1 MDLVGMVDMKNLVDN
16 MDMVDNMK
24 MVDNI
29 GMLILQKYL
38 GYLRINNVD
47 LVKGDIVD
55 IMAIV
60 AIVDSNDKV
69 YMLEKMDQVGKKRA
83 IIGPNWP

>member
-1 MDLVGMVDMKNLVDN
+1 MDKVDLVGMVDMKDLVDN
-16 MDMVDNMK
+16 MDMVDNMN

-29 GMLILQKYL
+29 GMLILQKYH
-38 GYLRINNVD
+38 GYLRIDNVK
-47 LVKGDIVD
+47 LVIGDIVD

-69 YMLEKMDQVGKKRA
+69 YIL
-83 IIGPNWP
+83 